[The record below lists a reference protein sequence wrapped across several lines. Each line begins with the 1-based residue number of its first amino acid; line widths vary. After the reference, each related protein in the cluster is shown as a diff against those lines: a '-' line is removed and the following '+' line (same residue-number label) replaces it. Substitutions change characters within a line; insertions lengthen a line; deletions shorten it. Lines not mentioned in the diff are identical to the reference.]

1 MSDPRALLDERL
13 AELDAEIAELTAVP
27 LDPAGAVSF
36 GKRIGEGT
44 NEAIDRLNK
53 IGVVDALEAKRSE
66 VERAIA
72 KLDEGTYGECDT
84 CGEAIASE
92 RMEAMPWATQCVRCL
107 SR

>member
-1 MSDPRALLDERL
+1 VSDARALLDERL

-27 LDPAGAVSF
+27 RDPMGSVSF

-53 IGVVDALEAKRSE
+53 IGVVDALEAKRAE

-72 KLDEGTYGECDT
+72 KLEDGSYGECDT
-84 CGEAIASE
+84 CGEAIAPE

>member
-1 MSDPRALLDERL
+1 MSGTRALLQERL
-13 AELDAEIAELTAVP
+13 AELDSEIAELKEVR
-27 LDPAGAVSF
+27 LDPGAVSF

-66 VERAIA
+66 VERALA

-84 CGEAIASE
+84 CGESIAPERVEAI
-92 RMEAMPWATQCVRCL
+92 PWATQCVRCL